1 MEMIIQKKY
10 GNIIIKVKKNEYSEF
25 KILNLYLVIFLLE
38 SILII
43 NHRFHHLFLKIINYK
58 MIINFYY
65 LNIIKF

>member
-43 NHRFHHLFLKIINYK
+43 NHRFHQIYS
-58 MIINFYY
+58 
-65 LNIIKF
+65 